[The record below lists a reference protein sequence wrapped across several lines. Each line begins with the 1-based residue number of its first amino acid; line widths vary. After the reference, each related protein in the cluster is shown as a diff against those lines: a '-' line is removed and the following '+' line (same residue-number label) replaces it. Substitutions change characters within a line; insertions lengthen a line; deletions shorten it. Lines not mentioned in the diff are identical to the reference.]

1 MEKMILSVPVIG
13 LIGLL
18 FAVFLRL
25 HVIKQDPGNDRM
37 REIADAIAEGARAFM
52 TSEYRVL
59 IIFVAVLFVVIG
71 LGTRSW
77 TTAICFLVG
86 SAFSTIAGYLGM
98 SVAIRA
104 NCRTANAART
114 SGMSRALSVAFSGGS
129 VMGMAVVGLGLLGV
143 GTLFL
148 ITKNVEVLAGFSLG
162 ASSIALFARVGGGI
176 YTKAADVGADL
187 VGKVE
192 AGIPEDDP
200 RNPAVIADN
209 VG

>member
-52 TSEYRVL
+52 TAEYRVL

-71 LGTRSW
+71 FGTRSW
-77 TTAICFLVG
+77 TTAVCFLVG

-98 SVAIRA
+98 SAAIRA

-129 VMGMAVVGLGLLGV
+129 VMGMAVVGLDFSV
-143 GTLFL
+143 S
-148 ITKNVEVLAGFSLG
+148 ERFSLLQRMWKCLQ
-162 ASSIALFARVGGGI
+162 ASASAPPPSPYSPVW
-176 YTKAADVGADL
+176 AA
-187 VGKVE
+187 E
-192 AGIPEDDP
+192 STP
-200 RNPAVIADN
+200 RRPMWAPI
-209 VG
+209 

>member
-18 FAVFLRL
+18 FAIFLRL

-71 LGTRSW
+71 FGTRSW
-77 TTAICFLVG
+77 TTAVCFLVG

-98 SVAIRA
+98 SAAIRA

-129 VMGMAVVGLGLLGV
+129 VMGMASSGWDFSVS
-143 GTLFL
+143 
-148 ITKNVEVLAGFSLG
+148 ERFSLLQRMWKCLQ
-162 ASSIALFARVGGGI
+162 ASASAPPPSPYSPVW
-176 YTKAADVGADL
+176 AA
-187 VGKVE
+187 E
-192 AGIPEDDP
+192 STP
-200 RNPAVIADN
+200 RRPTWAPI
-209 VG
+209 